1 MEGSLNK
8 EEVKSV
14 VRLGSDSIKWSLFGD
29 DVLPLWVADTDFRS
43 PNAVIEALQKRVEH
57 GVLGYPIDPPELGEL
72 VAARMAER
80 YGWKV
85 TPKDMLFVPGV
96 VPGFNLACQAVT
108 RPEESLIVQPP
119 VYPPILQAAQNASA
133 RSIQAELARKSD
145 GSYEVDYDALEELI
159 EEDTRC
165 LLLCNPHNPVG
176 KVFSRAELEKL
187 AEICLRHNLIICSDE
202 IHSDLVFSGNQ
213 HVPIAS
219 LSEEIANNTV
229 TLIAPS
235 KTFNIPGLE
244 CAVLICTNHELLEKI
259 KHARRGLV
267 GGVNIMGLTAAI
279 AAYRDGDGWLGE
291 MMEILE
297 GNRNFLME
305 FLDKRIPEVK
315 MYKPDATYLAWLDC
329 SQLKLAGKLS
339 KFFLKKAGVALNN
352 GEDFGPGG
360 TDFVRLNFGCSRELL
375 IDALDRMAKSVKER

>member
-1 MEGSLNK
+1 LNK